1 MIIDLKRFLEEE
13 QPFWSELDE
22 MLGRIAMSK
31 AGLADLDAVKR
42 FHYLYERAT
51 ADLARLTTF
60 SSDRQTRLH
69 LETLVARAYAEIHS
83 THDRPGRLR
92 PLHWLISDLPRT
104 FRRHWAAFALSLAAT
119 LAGVIFGSFA
129 LAIDPDAKDVVLP
142 FGHLLGDP
150 AERVKKEEQ
159 TGGGVGNQEVSFSAF
174 LMTNNIKVSIIVLAM
189 GLTFGIGTIVM
200 LFYNGV
206 ILGAVV
212 FDYIRAG
219 QGKFLAG
226 WLLPHGSFEI
236 PAILIAGQAGLVLA
250 RALIGWSDRN
260 TLKQRLRL
268 IMPDLITLIGGVAV
282 LLVWAGIVESFLS
295 QYHEPKVEYW
305 QKISLGIVQLSLLA
319 VLLGLGGRRAEK
331 IERAGP

>member
-1 MIIDLKRFLEEE
+1 MDEEK
-13 QPFWSELDE
+13 PFWDELDATLE
-22 MLGRIAMSK
+22 RIAISKVFMS
-31 AGLADLDAVKR
+31 DLEAVQR

-51 ADLARLTTF
+51 ADLAKLTTF
-60 SSDRQTRLH
+60 SSDKQTRLH

-83 THDRPGRLR
+83 TGEKSGRFAPIR
-92 PLHWLISDLPRT
+92 WLLSDFPRA
-104 FRRHWAAFALSLAAT
+104 FRRHIAAFGLSLAVT
-119 LAGVIFGSFA
+119 LTGMIFGAFA
-129 LAIDPDAKDVVLP
+129 LAIDPDAKEVVMP

-159 TGGGVGNQEVSFSAF
+159 TGGAVGGEHITFSAL
-174 LMTNNIKVSIIVLAM
+174 LMTNNIRVSIIVLAL

-219 QGKFLAG
+219 QSTFLAG

-236 PAILIAGQAGLVLA
+236 PAILLAGQGGLILA

-260 TLKQRLRL
+260 TVKQRLRL
-268 IMPDLITLIGGVAV
+268 IMPDLITLIGGVAI
-282 LLVWAGIVESFLS
+282 LLVWAGFVESFLS
-295 QYHEPKVEYW
+295 QYHEPVIHYW
-305 QKISLGIVQLSLLA
+305 QKIALGLIQLSLLI
-319 VLLGLGGRRAEK
+319 VLLSLGGRRAERAER
-331 IERAGP
+331 IERTGP